1 MDCGS
6 AFYRIS
12 RSLFDLHV
20 AELAT
25 VGSRDS
31 LLVAMTTLMWGSA
44 DAELVQLVRRL
55 VYDAM
60 TQSQQVTDILI
71 LKRVINTR

>member
-1 MDCGS
+1 V
-6 AFYRIS
+6 R
-12 RSLFDLHV
+12 V
-20 AELAT
+20 AELLSA
-25 VGSRDS
+25 GSRDS

-44 DAELVQLVRRL
+44 DAELVALLRRL

-71 LKRVINTR
+71 LKLILVIVFILFSKFCFYLFLYF